1 MTGSQR
7 EEAPADGSESSE
19 IDSEGD
25 VGPATEPTQGS
36 DDPGHAPPSNV
47 EKKPGAGE
55 RTERGR

>member
-19 IDSEGD
+19 IVSEGD